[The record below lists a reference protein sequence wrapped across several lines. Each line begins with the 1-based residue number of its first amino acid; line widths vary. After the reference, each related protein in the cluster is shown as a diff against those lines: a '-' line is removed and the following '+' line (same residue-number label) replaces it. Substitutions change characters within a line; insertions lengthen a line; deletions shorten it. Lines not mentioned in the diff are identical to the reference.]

1 MTQQFKFGDIVRHKP
16 TGEIFIICTRENP
29 TNPNDFLLFAKEYE
43 KYDFHHVFGMN
54 TETAHEFE
62 LLRRPDET
70 ELQLDEAESDL
81 SGKMAD
87 MKIVFNLVKKECGEE
102 E

>member
-1 MTQQFKFGDIVRHKP
+1 MTQFQFGDIIRHKP

-29 TNPNDFLLFAKEYE
+29 DKPNDFLLFAKDYE

-54 TETAHEFE
+54 AETAHKFE

-70 ELQLDEAESDL
+70 ELQLDDEAEREL
-81 SGKMAD
+81 LGKMAD
-87 MKIVFNLVKKECGEE
+87 MKIVFYLVKKERGEE

>member
-1 MTQQFKFGDIVRHKP
+1 MTQFKFGDIVRHKP

-54 TETAHEFE
+54 AETAHEFE

-87 MKIVFNLVKKECGEE
+87 MKIVFNLVQKERGEE